1 MALVKARKVGNSVSV
16 TLPKEF
22 GIETGQEFVIEQG
35 KNRVLILAPKLKNPF
50 DGETDLRMTDD
61 FEGVKLLSNEY

>member
-1 MALVKARKVGNSVSV
+1 MVLVKARKVGNSVSV

-22 GIETGQEFVIEQG
+22 GIETGQEFVIEKG
-35 KNRVLILAPKLKNPF
+35 KNNVLILAPKLKNPF